1 MYRCANIFHKVFE
14 FKETYER
21 DLDKSQTAVDDD
33 NYRQRDK
40 CNRRTCLERDK
51 RKENAQRRA
60 EKKRAVSDDLTEQI
74 FDIIDAAS
82 GELVDVEAIMENLDI
97 PDITRNKVAARTT
110 KLVKAGRIEKEPIKV
125 GGKKRMAYRVADAVE
140 VADAEAV
147 DVDEVEADE

>member
-1 MYRCANIFHKVFE
+1 MEKMTKRDYFAGLAEIVKANLAEGEGQI
-14 FKETYER
+14 Y
-21 DLDKSQTAVDDD
+21 LDFIDRELA
-33 NYRQRDK
+33 
-40 CNRRTCLERDK
+40 LLDK

-60 EKKRAVSDDLTEQI
+60 EKKRAASDDLTEQI

-125 GGKKRMAYRVADAVE
+125 DGKKRMAYRVADAEAVE

>member
-1 MYRCANIFHKVFE
+1 MEKMT
-14 FKETYER
+14 KR
-21 DLDKSQTAVDDD
+21 DYFAGLAEIVKTNLTEGEGQIYLDFIDRELA
-33 NYRQRDK
+33 
-40 CNRRTCLERDK
+40 LLDK

-60 EKKRAVSDDLTEQI
+60 EKKRAASDDLTEQI

-110 KLVKAGRIEKEPIKV
+110 KLVKAGRIEKESIKV
-125 GGKKRMAYRVADAVE
+125 DGKKRMAYR